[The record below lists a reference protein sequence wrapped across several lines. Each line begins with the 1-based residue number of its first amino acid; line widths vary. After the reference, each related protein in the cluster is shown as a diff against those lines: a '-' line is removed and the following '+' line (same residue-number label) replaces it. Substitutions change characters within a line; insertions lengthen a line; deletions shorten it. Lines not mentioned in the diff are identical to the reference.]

1 MIYKFRL
8 ISDEVSN
15 FKLEIQIDS
24 DDTFLR
30 LRNAILDA
38 VGYTKDQMCSFIL
51 CDEDWQKEKEVTL
64 ADMGSDSDED
74 IWLMAD
80 TRLSELI
87 EDEGQ
92 RLMFVFD
99 YLTNRAFFMEM
110 KELLPSKHLAD
121 PLCSRKEG
129 IPPKQTIDINEF
141 DAKINKAAFCPL
153 SNYPGRFEC
162 RALFLGQGGATRPTK
177 SGRGQNCSTTRLPA
191 A

>member
-15 FKLEIQIDS
+15 FKLEIQADA
-24 DDTFLR
+24 DDTFLS
-30 LRNAILDA
+30 LRNAILEA
-38 VGYTKDQMCSFIL
+38 VGYTKDQMDSFII
-51 CDEDWQKEKEVTL
+51 CDEDWNKEKEVTL

-74 IWLMAD
+74 IWLMED
-80 TRLSELI
+80 TRLSDLI

-110 KELLPSKHLAD
+110 KELIPSKNLID

-129 IPPKQTIDINEF
+129 RPPKQNIDLDIFDEKMSKAATVSSSVYDDIDEDFYGSDGYNDDEF
-141 DAKINKAAFCPL
+141 DQDGFDDLK
-153 SNYPGRFEC
+153 YE
-162 RALFLGQGGATRPTK
+162 
-177 SGRGQNCSTTRLPA
+177 
-191 A
+191 

>member
-15 FKLEIQIDS
+15 FKLEISIDA

-30 LRNAILDA
+30 LRNIILDS
-38 VGYTKDQMCSFIL
+38 VGYSSDQMDSFII

-74 IWLMAD
+74 IWLMED
-80 TRLSELI
+80 TRLSDLI

-99 YLTNRAFFMEM
+99 YMTNRAFFMEM
-110 KELLPSKHLAD
+110 KELIPSKNLID
-121 PLCSRKEG
+121 PVCSRKEG
-129 IPPKQTIDINEF
+129 RPPKQTVDMDEF
-141 DAKINKAAFCPL
+141 DSKINHAAKTGSYTTAEDLDEDFYGSDEFNDDEFDQEGFDDL
-153 SNYPGRFEC
+153 KFE
-162 RALFLGQGGATRPTK
+162 Q
-177 SGRGQNCSTTRLPA
+177 
-191 A
+191 

>member
-15 FKLEIQIDS
+15 FKIEISIDA
-24 DDTFLR
+24 DDTFLS

-38 VGYTKDQMCSFIL
+38 VGYTKDQMDSFII
-51 CDEDWQKEKEVTL
+51 CDEEWNKEKEVTL
-64 ADMGSDSDED
+64 TDMGSDSDED
-74 IWLMAD
+74 VWIMED
-80 TRLSELI
+80 TQLSELI

-110 KELLPSKHLAD
+110 KELVPSKSLID

-129 IPPKQTIDINEF
+129 RPPKQSVNIDDF
-141 DAKINKAAFCPL
+141 DAKLNKMAATDTYDMDADFYGSDEFNEDEFDETAFDDL
-153 SNYPGRFEC
+153 KFD
-162 RALFLGQGGATRPTK
+162 
-177 SGRGQNCSTTRLPA
+177 
-191 A
+191 

>member
-1 MIYKFRL
+1 MVYKFRI

-15 FKLEIQIDS
+15 FKLEISIDA
-24 DDTFLR
+24 DDTFLS

-38 VGYTKDQMCSFIL
+38 VGYTKDQMDSFLI

-74 IWLMAD
+74 IWLMED
-80 TRLSELI
+80 TRLSDLI

-110 KELLPSKHLAD
+110 KELVPSKSLAD

-129 IPPKQTIDINEF
+129 RPPKQVIDMDEFENKINNTASASGNSLDDLDADFYGSDDFNLDEF
-141 DAKINKAAFCPL
+141 DEEGFDDLKI
-153 SNYPGRFEC
+153 E
-162 RALFLGQGGATRPTK
+162 
-177 SGRGQNCSTTRLPA
+177 
-191 A
+191 

>member
-15 FKLEIQIDS
+15 FKLEISIDA

-38 VGYTKDQMCSFIL
+38 VGYSKDQMDSFII

-74 IWLMAD
+74 IWIMED
-80 TRLSELI
+80 TKLSDLI
-87 EDEGQ
+87 DDEGQ

-99 YLTNRAFFMEM
+99 YLTNRCFFMEM
-110 KELLPSKHLAD
+110 KELIPSKSLID

-129 IPPKQTIDINEF
+129 RPPKQSIDMDEF
-141 DAKINKAAFCPL
+141 DNKINKAASS
-153 SNYPGRFEC
+153 SNEDLDEDFYGSDEFNEDEFDEEGFDD
-162 RALFLGQGGATRPTK
+162 LKLE
-177 SGRGQNCSTTRLPA
+177 
-191 A
+191 

>member
-15 FKLEIQIDS
+15 FKIEIMIDA
-24 DDTFLR
+24 DDTFLS
-30 LRNAILDA
+30 LRNAILNA
-38 VGYTKDQMCSFIL
+38 VGYTKDQMDSFII
-51 CDEDWQKEKEVTL
+51 CDEDWQKEQEVTL

-74 IWLMAD
+74 IWLMEE
-80 TRLSELI
+80 TRLSDLI

-110 KELLPSKHLAD
+110 KELIPSKNLID

-129 IPPKQTIDINEF
+129 LPPKQIIDMDDF
-141 DAKINKAAFCPL
+141 DAKINQAAASSFDDMDADFYGSEGFNEDEFDEEGFDDL
-153 SNYPGRFEC
+153 KFE
-162 RALFLGQGGATRPTK
+162 Q
-177 SGRGQNCSTTRLPA
+177 
-191 A
+191 